1 MGGILGEPLGQDQLS
16 THEFVA
22 HLEKSRARSPLEIA
36 PGMLESSHQGIGN

>member
-22 HLEKSRARSPLEIA
+22 HLRATPEMAALRWA
-36 PGMLESSHQGIGN
+36 DSSIDKY